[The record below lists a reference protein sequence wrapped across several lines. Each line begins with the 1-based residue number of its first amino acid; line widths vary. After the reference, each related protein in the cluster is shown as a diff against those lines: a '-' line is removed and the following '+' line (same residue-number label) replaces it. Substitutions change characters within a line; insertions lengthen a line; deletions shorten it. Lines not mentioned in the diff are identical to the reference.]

1 MSIAAKELTKIYGS
15 GEAEVKALGGVSISF
30 GDNELCAIVGA
41 SGSGKTTLLHLLGGL
56 DTPTGGSVLYGET
69 DIYAL
74 GDRKLSEIR
83 RKKCGFVFQFFNL
96 IPELTAEENIVLP
109 ILLDKRKIDASYIH
123 ELSELLGISD
133 RLSHYPSQ
141 MSGGQQQRVAI
152 ARALAND
159 PEILLCDEPTGNLDE
174 ESGNNVIE
182 MLCKAQRKFGK
193 TVIVVTH
200 DNDIAE
206 RADRIVRI
214 ADGIIVEDV
223 DNKHK
228 G

>member
-1 MSIAAKELTKIYGS
+1 MSIVIRELTKIYGS
-15 GEAEVKALGGVSISF
+15 GEAEVRALNGVSTSF
-30 GDNELCAIVGA
+30 EKNELCAIVGA
-41 SGSGKTTLLHLLGGL
+41 SGSGKTTLLHMLGGL
-56 DTPTGGSVLYGET
+56 DTPTSGSVLYGET
-69 DIYAL
+69 DIYTL

-109 ILLDKRKIDASYIH
+109 ILLDNRKIDTAYIN
-123 ELSELLGISD
+123 ELVELLGISD

-152 ARALAND
+152 ARALSND

-182 MLCKAQRKFGK
+182 MLCKAQKKFGK

-200 DNDIAE
+200 DNDIAS
-206 RADRIVRI
+206 RTDRIIRL
-214 ADGIIVEDV
+214 ADGTVIEDV
-223 DNKHK
+223 DNKHSR
-228 G
+228 

>member
-1 MSIAAKELTKIYGS
+1 MSIVIKDLTKIYGS
-15 GEAEVKALGGVSISF
+15 GEAEVRALNGVSTSF
-30 GDNELCAIVGA
+30 DKDEFCAIIGA
-41 SGSGKTTLLHLLGGL
+41 SGSGKTTLLHMLGGL
-56 DTPTGGSVLYGET
+56 DTPTSGSVLYGET

-109 ILLDKRKIDASYIH
+109 ILLDNRKIDTSYIN
-123 ELSELLGISD
+123 ELVELLGISD

-152 ARALAND
+152 ARALSNN

-200 DNDIAE
+200 DNDIAN
-206 RADRIVRI
+206 RADRIIRI
-214 ADGIIVEDV
+214 ADGIIVEDI
-223 DNKHK
+223 DNKHNE
-228 G
+228 

>member
-1 MSIAAKELTKIYGS
+1 MSIVIKDLTKIYGS
-15 GEAEVKALGGVSISF
+15 GEAEVRALNGVSTSF
-30 GDNELCAIVGA
+30 DKDEFCAIIGA
-41 SGSGKTTLLHLLGGL
+41 SGSGKTTLLHMLGGL
-56 DTPTGGSVLYGET
+56 DTPTSGSVLYGET

-96 IPELTAEENIVLP
+96 IRELTAEENIVLP
-109 ILLDKRKIDASYIH
+109 ILLDNRKIDTSYIN
-123 ELSELLGISD
+123 ELVELLGISD

-152 ARALAND
+152 ARALSNN

-200 DNDIAE
+200 DNDIAN
-206 RADRIVRI
+206 RADRIIRI
-214 ADGIIVEDV
+214 ADGIIVEDI
-223 DNKHK
+223 DNKHNE
-228 G
+228 

>member
-1 MSIAAKELTKIYGS
+1 MSIVAKELTKIYGS
-15 GEAEVKALGGVSISF
+15 GEAEVRALAGVSTSF

-56 DTPTGGSVLYGET
+56 DTPTSGSVLYGET
-69 DIYAL
+69 DLYAL
-74 GDRKLSEIR
+74 GDRRLSEIR

-109 ILLDKRKIDASYIH
+109 ILLDHGKINDSYID
-123 ELSELLGISD
+123 ELVELLGISD

-200 DNDIAE
+200 DNDIAS
-206 RADRIVRI
+206 RADRIIRI
-214 ADGIIVEDV
+214 ADGTIIEEI
-223 DNKHK
+223 DNKNN